1 MLTELT
7 QMGNKCKHGFK
18 SATMGFGNKATT
30 NVNGGRVWYRF
41 VVDPDLNRVCNWTHV
56 RLQQIPQDLEVI
68 QDLHS
73 TLYIGNNS
81 KEN

>member
-1 MLTELT
+1 MI

-18 SATMGFGNKATT
+18 SATMVFGNIATR
-30 NVNGGRVWYRF
+30 NVNVGWVWYRF
-41 VVDPDLNRVCNWTHV
+41 VVDLDLNSEYNWTHV
-56 RLQQIPQDLEVI
+56 RLQQIPQDLETI

>member
-1 MLTELT
+1 MI
-7 QMGNKCKHGFK
+7 QMGNKCKHRFK
-18 SATMGFGNKATT
+18 SATMVFGNIATT
-30 NVNGGRVWYRF
+30 NVNGCQVWYRF
-41 VVDPDLNRVCNWTHV
+41 VVDLDLNRVYNWTHV
-56 RLQQIPQDLEVI
+56 RLQQIPQDQETI